1 MQWFDFAGDWEFI
14 YFMQVSNQTKIMNI
28 FKSSDLIKSSTRY
41 ENVFSYSEWA
51 KPVGAAGPSLALKL
65 N

>member
-28 FKSSDLIKSSTRY
+28 FKSSDLIKSSTRC
-41 ENVFSYSEWA
+41 EHVFSYSE
-51 KPVGAAGPSLALKL
+51 PVGAAGPSLALKL